1 MIKSFLIKKYTKQGH
16 KKIRVGIMR
25 AITQVPTPILDST
38 TDYHILYEKKLC
50 GTQDHE
56 K

>member
-1 MIKSFLIKKYTKQGH
+1 MGATTHVSAL
-16 KKIRVGIMR
+16 
-25 AITQVPTPILDST
+25 ILDST

-50 GTQDHE
+50 GAQDHE

>member
-1 MIKSFLIKKYTKQGH
+1 MGATTH
-16 KKIRVGIMR
+16 
-25 AITQVPTPILDST
+25 VPTFILDST